1 MKKIDSD
8 ALGILNKALG
18 LSGPGSQI
26 TELHDGIVDQALDV
40 VPAIRRGRTIAG
52 STGIFSV
59 VMRNIHAVANSQ
71 SSVLTP
77 YEAGTTAR
85 VLPYPPA
92 MPAQFDIWLFSA
104 GVIQTVVAGTIS
116 ASLRLQFRVAQQG
129 LGINQAGGAVSQQL
143 IQFLAF
149 WDALATEGA
158 TFGLLAG
165 SEEPVAKLNL
175 RLPRDLGL
183 TLAFFST
190 SSDTATFEC
199 HMVLGVF
206 PVSLGQ
212 DCAV

>member
-1 MKKIDSD
+1 MKRIDSD

-18 LSGPGSQI
+18 LTGPGSQV
-26 TELHDGIVDQALDV
+26 TELQDAIVDQALDV
-40 VPAIRRGRTIAG
+40 VPAIRRGRTIAAT
-52 STGIFSV
+52 TGIFSV
-59 VMRNIHAVANSQ
+59 VMRNAHAAANSQ
-71 SSVLTP
+71 SSTIFP

-116 ASLRLQFRVAQQG
+116 ASLRMQFNVQQQG

-143 IQFLAF
+143 QQFLAF
-149 WDALATEGA
+149 WDALATEGQ
-158 TFGLLAG
+158 TFGLLNGGLGPIAR
-165 SEEPVAKLNL
+165 LNL
-175 RLPRDLGL
+175 RLPRDPDLR
-183 TLAFFST
+183 LAFFTT
-190 SSDTATFEC
+190 SSDVATFEL
-199 HMVLGVF
+199 HMILGVF